1 MKKLALFILLASI
14 GQCLGSDLEQK
25 LIAAGKPYDLSK
37 TLVAIAIQESNLGQV
52 KVNLQDPS
60 CGVTMV
66 HLKYFLKRY
75 KIKDTSFNRNLACQ
89 RLIDNDDL
97 AISESVVILNYWKSR
112 LCGKWGCTSS
122 QWMKV
127 WSAYNSGNN
136 YNGKQGKAYALK
148 IKKIIK
154 SLNLKN
160 NKG

>member
-1 MKKLALFILLASI
+1 MKKFGFLLLLSI
-14 GQCLGSDLEQK
+14 SMNQCLSSDLRQK
-25 LIAAGKPYDLSK
+25 LIEAGKPYDLSK
-37 TLVAIAIQESNLGQV
+37 TLLAIAIQESNLGQV

-60 CGVTMV
+60 CGVTMI

-75 KIKDTSFNRNLACQ
+75 KIKDTPFNRNLACQ

-122 QWMKV
+122 QWIKV
-127 WSAYNSGNN
+127 WSAYNAGNN
-136 YNGKQGKAYALK
+136 YTSKQGNAYALK

-154 SLNLKN
+154 SLR
-160 NKG
+160 